1 MTVPPPA
8 RVPLLVGLLVTG
20 LLAWAWPA
28 ELPAWRRIGLL
39 SGWAGTALVVAST
52 ALIVREARLARHL
65 GGIESMLH
73 GHHVTGTL
81 GYALLLLHP
90 LALALDES
98 LHEGGS
104 GWALLD
110 PRGQGGAVQ
119 LGWLGLLLL
128 MIGLGSTFSLHLR
141 WRRWRAWHHLLGL
154 GVVLG
159 LVHVERLLGD
169 PGVLWVLAA
178 AVALALGLRYLAIDR
193 GLMALPFRVATVQH
207 AAPQVVEATLDPLAS
222 ALPVQPGQFVLL
234 AFGDGPGFHGCGEF
248 HPFTV
253 SDIGPRGRLR
263 VAIKAL
269 GPCSTRAQQLQ
280 PGTTVRLQGPFGSFL
295 QDGSDAPDAHPGPWL
310 WVAGGIGITPF
321 IALLRHAV
329 PQRPLTL
336 IYLVADPA
344 AAAFADELRQIAARH
359 PQLTLLMQGSRDAAA
374 DLPPLLDRV
383 PQLASC
389 QVRACGPAPLVQAL
403 RAALTARGL
412 PPDAVQ
418 AERFDFR

>member
-1 MTVPPPA
+1 MSPATQA
-8 RVPLLVGLLVTG
+8 RVPLLVVVLVAAV
-20 LLAWAWPA
+20 LAWAWPA
-28 ELPAWRRIGLL
+28 DLPPWRSIGLL
-39 SGWAGTALVVAST
+39 AGWAGTALIVAST

-81 GYALLLLHP
+81 GYVLLLLHP
-90 LALALDES
+90 LALALDEAQQD
-98 LHEGGS
+98 GGS
-104 GWALLD
+104 GWAVLD
-110 PRGQGGAVQ
+110 PRAQGLAVQ
-119 LGWLGLLLL
+119 IGWLALLLL
-128 MIGLGSTFSLHLR
+128 MAGLASTFSLHLR
-141 WRRWRAWHHLLGL
+141 WRRWRAWHHLLGA

-169 PGVLWVLAA
+169 PGLLYALAA
-178 AVALALGLRYLAIDR
+178 VAALALGLRYAALDR
-193 GLMALPFRVATVQH
+193 GLLALPFRVAAVQH
-207 AAPQVVEATLDPLAS
+207 AAPQVIEATLEPLAS

-253 SDIGPRGRLR
+253 SDVDRRGRLR

-269 GPCSTRAQQLQ
+269 GPCSTRVQQLQ
-280 PGTTVRLQGPFGSFL
+280 PGTAVRLQGPFGHFL
-295 QDGSDAPDAHPGPWL
+295 QDEAAGPDAPHRPWL

-321 IALLRHAV
+321 IAVLRHAV
-329 PQRPLTL
+329 PQRPVTL
-336 IYLVADPA
+336 VYLVGDPA
-344 AAAFADELRQIAARH
+344 AAPFADELRQIAAQH
-359 PQLTLLMQGSRDAAA
+359 PQLTLLLQGSRDAAA

-383 PQLASC
+383 PDLAGC

-403 RAALTARGL
+403 RNALAARGL
-412 PPDAVQ
+412 PADDVQ